1 MSEELKI
8 KQKVEEQKATK
19 SQIKSKMN
27 SFLRYLPNIIIN
39 TFAVIALMI
48 MTMLILDFDGSYLL
62 SLRGAATSLVLMAIF
77 TTSHWST
84 YDMRIKA
91 LKQNEE
97 NKKYIKAQEAEIK
110 KITGTIAWQDHK
122 EEFINE
128 RNLEKKIEQWKII
141 IENQLVKLEHK
152 AKKKDLDIEALS
164 VTDFQRE
171 HLNEVQLKLLEKEID
186 KKKTENRYLQR
197 KKLLEEMRT
206 NEWIAENVIKKN
218 IDYNK
223 IDVMFIETGSV
234 VKGQDKDKVE
244 KRGKYAKDNSGQRV
258 FSILISI
265 FLTAISTDLAID
277 GFSKEAWFIFTFR
290 IMILVFNIIMG
301 LNYGDNYFA
310 ETDLHN
316 VDSRVMI
323 SGEFKVW
330 CLKKGYAK

>member
-1 MSEELKI
+1 MNPELNI

-19 SQIKSKMN
+19 AQMKSKMN

-39 TFAVIALMI
+39 TFAVIALAI

-84 YDMRIKA
+84 YDMRVKA

-97 NKKYIKAQEAEIK
+97 NKKYIKAQETEIK
-110 KITGTIAWQDHK
+110 KVTATVAWQDHK
-122 EEFINE
+122 EEFIND

-141 IENQLVKLEHK
+141 IENQIVKLEKK
-152 AKKKDLDIEALS
+152 AKKKDLDIEALAI
-164 VTDFQRE
+164 TEFQKKN
-171 HLNEVQLKLLEKEID
+171 LNEIQLKMLQEDID
-186 KKKTENRYLQR
+186 KQKSKNRYLQR
-197 KKLLEEMRT
+197 KKALEEMRT
-206 NEWIAENVIKKN
+206 DTWIAENVIKKN

-277 GFSKEAWFIFTFR
+277 GFTREAWFIFTFR

-301 LNYGDNYFA
+301 LNYGDNYFT
-310 ETDLHN
+310 ETDIHN
-316 VDSRVMI
+316 VDARAMI
-323 SGEFKVW
+323 SDEFKVW
-330 CLKKGYAK
+330 CLKRGFIK

>member
-1 MSEELKI
+1 MNPELNI

-19 SQIKSKMN
+19 AQMKTKMN

-39 TFAVIALMI
+39 AFAVIALMI
-48 MTMLILDFDGSYLL
+48 MTMLILDFDSGYLL

-84 YDMRIKA
+84 YDMRVKA

-97 NKKYIKAQEAEIK
+97 NKKYIKAQETEIK
-110 KITGTIAWQDHK
+110 KVTATVAWQDHK

-128 RNLEKKIEQWKII
+128 RNLDKKIEQWKII
-141 IENQLVKLEHK
+141 IENQIVKLEQK
-152 AKKKDLDIEALS
+152 AKKKDLDIEALAI
-164 VTDFQRE
+164 TEFQKKN
-171 HLNEVQLKLLEKEID
+171 LNEIQLKMLQEDID
-186 KKKTENRYLQR
+186 KQKSKNRYLQR
-197 KKLLEEMRT
+197 KKALEEMRT
-206 NEWIAENVIKKN
+206 DTWIAENVIKKN

-277 GFSKEAWFIFTFR
+277 GFTREAWFIFTFR

-301 LNYGDNYFA
+301 LNYGDNYFT
-310 ETDLHN
+310 ETDIHN
-316 VDSRVMI
+316 VDARAMI
-323 SGEFKVW
+323 SDEFKVW
-330 CLKKGYAK
+330 CLKRGFIK